1 MRETI
6 LIIDDEP
13 GLVKLLRL
21 GLEKEGY
28 SVISASSGEEGLRQA
43 YQSRPNLIIL
53 DIMMPGMDGWLT
65 CRRLRYMCDIP
76 IIMLTAKTGESDLLK
91 GLSIGADDYL
101 KKPCSLEELKARIQ
115 AVLRRTESSDVWRD
129 AYDDGTLHVDLK
141 NSIVRRQGETIHL
154 TPTETRLLMCLV
166 SHQGQVVPHEELLVS
181 AWGPEYSEEE
191 SYLSVYIRYL
201 RQKIE
206 EDPSNPRYIRTRWGM
221 GYYFAGSGDFQGA
234 SDSPDACT

>member
-1 MRETI
+1 MQKTI
-6 LIIDDEP
+6 LIIDDDP

-21 GLEKEGY
+21 GLEKDGFQ
-28 SVISASSGEEGLRQA
+28 VITASSGEEGLRKA
-43 YQSRPNLIIL
+43 YHSRPNLVIL

-65 CRRLRYMCDIP
+65 CRRLRYISETP
-76 IIMLTAKTGESDLLK
+76 IIMLTAKTGETDLLK

-101 KKPCSLEELKARIQ
+101 KKPCSLEELKARIH
-115 AVLRRTESSDVWRD
+115 AVLRRTRASEVWRE
-129 AYDDGTLHVDLK
+129 AYDDGALHIDLK
-141 NSIVRRQGETIHL
+141 NSIVRRQGKTIHL

-166 SHQGQVVPHEELLVS
+166 SYQGQVVPHEELLTS

-206 EDPSNPRYIRTRWGM
+206 EDPSKPQYIRTRWGL
-221 GYYFAGSGDFQGA
+221 GYYFAGQGDFHLT
-234 SDSPDACT
+234 P